1 MPALWDLKSITNKIK
16 MPARTWRSRHVRFL
30 FASRARAATPAARGA
45 ARFMMRMMM
54 MMMVVMVQMRT
65 WCQVVVKMMR
75 IFIILMILTRLMME
89 NLVFKSFIYFGYT
102 VKHNFLKI
110 YIYSDLMP
118 MCLCANWCKALKV
131 ATGRPEIQVL
141 VIVVFK
147 SNIIMKR
154 NST

>member
-1 MPALWDLKSITNKIK
+1 
-16 MPARTWRSRHVRFL
+16 
-30 FASRARAATPAARGA
+30 
-45 ARFMMRMMM
+45 
-54 MMMVVMVQMRT
+54 
-65 WCQVVVKMMR
+65 
-75 IFIILMILTRLMME
+75 ME

-118 MCLCANWCKALKV
+118 MCLCASWCRALKV
-131 ATGRPEIQVL
+131 ATGRPEIQV
-141 VIVVFK
+141 FK

>member
-1 MPALWDLKSITNKIK
+1 
-16 MPARTWRSRHVRFL
+16 
-30 FASRARAATPAARGA
+30 
-45 ARFMMRMMM
+45 
-54 MMMVVMVQMRT
+54 
-65 WCQVVVKMMR
+65 
-75 IFIILMILTRLMME
+75 ME

-110 YIYSDLMP
+110 HIYSDLMP
-118 MCLCANWCKALKV
+118 MCLCASWCKALKV